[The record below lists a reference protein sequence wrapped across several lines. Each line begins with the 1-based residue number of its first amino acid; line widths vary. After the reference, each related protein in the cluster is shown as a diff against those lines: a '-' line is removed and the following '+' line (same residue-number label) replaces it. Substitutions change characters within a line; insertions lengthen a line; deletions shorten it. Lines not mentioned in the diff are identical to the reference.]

1 MKYIFILFIVL
12 ILFTNCTTKTNK
24 NKIVNNPTETAT
36 RISFSTNEQMNL
48 EIEREALLFEK
59 KLIKDYLTSE
69 EIKFS
74 IDTFK
79 INLKIIKSGTIQ
91 SNIATANHFELIKNR
106 TIQLFSHYNSIIEK
120 EEAD

>member
-1 MKYIFILFIVL
+1 MKYIFILFIAL

-79 INLKIIKSGTIQ
+79 INLKNYKKR
-91 SNIATANHFELIKNR
+91 N
-106 TIQLFSHYNSIIEK
+106 NSIK
-120 EEAD
+120 YSNC